1 MTCAQAVE
9 EGSATAALRAALGV
23 ASSVTGL
30 GPPCYEPAS
39 VAGGGLVD
47 APACVMDTMFC
58 APHTGIIYTPPR
70 FSDHVAVSCL
80 LRDDVLGKLPCTAP
94 PAAAKA
100 DVRNSQPHKHTPPIT
115 AFFKTAAGS
124 QAVLGSAGTGRAV
137 GFAGAKRT
145 GGLDE
150 EVRKRKGNEEEGKSV
165 GQGAKAAERLFNFGS
180 KGK

>member
-1 MTCAQAVE
+1 MTCVQMVE

-58 APHTGIIYTPPR
+58 TPHTGIIYTPPR

-80 LRDDVLGKLPCTAP
+80 LQDDVRDKLPGTAP
-94 PAAAKA
+94 TAAARSDLRLA
-100 DVRNSQPHKHTPPIT
+100 QPHKHTPPIT
-115 AFFKTAAGS
+115 AFFKAAPTS
-124 QAVLGSAGTGRAV
+124 QGLDVVDNSDTGK
-137 GFAGAKRT
+137 GCCSAGAKRT
-145 GGLDE
+145 CD
-150 EVRKRKGNEEEGKSV
+150 RGNEDVQNRKSAV
-165 GQGAKAAERLFNFGS
+165 QVSKAVERLFNFGS